1 MKSPGELMEKRR
13 KTHQHGLQHGEIR
26 CEHTHIYIHIHINAV
41 IYICIY
47 VHVFCFFC
55 SYVDSMLVVPMCFLI
70 FRSETFLVLL
80 LTNSHST
87 RFKPIVNYIQRL

>member
-26 CEHTHIYIHIHINAV
+26 CEHTHIYIYIHIHINAV
-41 IYICIY
+41 IYIFPC
-47 VHVFCFFC
+47 VLFFC